1 MTNTELLPIREQLNR
16 IEEKIDGKHPVQFL
30 DIKQVSKLST
40 LSMSTIRRAV
50 SLGSLKYSRK
60 LGKLLFKQSDVLK
73 WLDG

>member
-1 MTNTELLPIREQLNR
+1 MISNEYYSIKEQLNR
-16 IEEKIDGKHPVQFL
+16 IEEKIDGKPPLQFL

-60 LGKLLFKQSDVLK
+60 LGKFLFKQSDVLK